1 MDKTSGKIVT
11 FAFMKALSILI
22 PVYGESVLWQV
33 KLLHAQCSAIKDLS
47 WEIVVAEDGRPR
59 KAACSDAGGISEASN
74 AADIDDCNDEVAGM
88 LHCRLIKREKN
99 SGRAAIRNFLAREAR
114 FDNLLYIDA
123 GLKPNP
129 HLVENYVDN
138 IGKSLVVC
146 GNIAVDKACINMEN
160 LRCRNELRAQKRFT
174 AAKHAIE
181 PYKNFHTTAFMIDRQ
196 TMLANPLR
204 EDIRTYGYEDTLF
217 GKQLADKHVS
227 IRHIDNPVLFIT
239 FESNSR
245 YLKKTEEAMYTLYNY
260 RGELED
266 YSPLLHV
273 VHLFQKLHLL
283 WLPIII
289 GRCFVDKMVDNLTG
303 RCPNLKLYSLY
314 RVCLLAE
321 KFSKK
326 SMTVSN

>member
-1 MDKTSGKIVT
+1 MSN
-11 FAFMKALSILI
+11 FASMKELSILI
-22 PVYGESVLWQV
+22 PVYGEHILWQV
-33 KLLHAQCSAIKDLS
+33 KLLYAQCCAIKDLS
-47 WEIVVAEDGRPR
+47 WEIVVAEDGRPQQGTS
-59 KAACSDAGGISEASN
+59 CYDNGISEAGSYN
-74 AADIDDCNDEVAGM
+74 DSLTEGSGNDEIAAM
-88 LHCRLIKREKN
+88 AHCRLIKREKN

-114 FDNLLYIDA
+114 FNTLLYLDA

-181 PYKNFHTTAFMIDRQ
+181 PYKNFHTTAFMIDHR
-196 TMLANPLR
+196 TMLANPMR

-217 GKQLADKHVS
+217 GKQLADKHIS
-227 IRHIDNPVLFIT
+227 ILHIDNPVMFT
-239 FESNSR
+239 SFESNSR
-245 YLKKTEEAMYTLYNY
+245 YLEKTEEAMYTLYNY
-260 RGELED
+260 REELEH

-289 GRCFVDKMVDNLTG
+289 DRCFVDKIVDNLTG
-303 RCPNLKLYSLY
+303 RHPNLQLYSLF
-314 RVCLLAE
+314 RVCLLARKYAQE
-321 KFSKK
+321 
-326 SMTVSN
+326 

>member
-1 MDKTSGKIVT
+1 MSN
-11 FAFMKALSILI
+11 FASMKELSILI
-22 PVYGESVLWQV
+22 PVYGENILWQV
-33 KLLHAQCSAIKDLS
+33 KLLYAQCSAIKDLS
-47 WEIVVAEDGRPR
+47 WEIVVAEDGRPQQ
-59 KAACSDAGGISEASN
+59 AVYSNTDGLSQAHFIADGLSDGN
-74 AADIDDCNDEVAGM
+74 NDEIAAM
-88 LHCRLIKREKN
+88 AHCRLIKREKN
-99 SGRAAIRNFLAREAR
+99 GGRAAIRNFLAREAR

-129 HLVENYVDN
+129 HFVENYVDN

-181 PYKNFHTTAFMIDRQ
+181 PYKNFHTTAFMIDRC
-196 TMLANPLR
+196 TMLANPMR

-227 IRHIDNPVLFIT
+227 IRHIDNPVLFT
-239 FESNSR
+239 AFESNSR
-245 YLKKTEEAMYTLYNY
+245 YLEKTKEAMYTLYNY
-260 RGELED
+260 REELEH

-289 GRCFVDKMVDNLTG
+289 DRCFVDKIVDNLTG
-303 RCPNLKLYSLY
+303 RHPNLQLYSLF
-314 RVCLLAE
+314 RVCLLA
-321 KFSKK
+321 KK
-326 SMTVSN
+326 YAQE

>member
-1 MDKTSGKIVT
+1 MSN
-11 FAFMKALSILI
+11 FASMKELSILI
-22 PVYGESVLWQV
+22 PVYGENILWQV
-33 KLLHAQCSAIKDLS
+33 KLLHAQCSALRDLS
-47 WEIVVAEDGRPR
+47 WEIVVAEDGRPQQGTS
-59 KAACSDAGGISEASN
+59 CYDNGIPEAGSYNDSLTEGSG
-74 AADIDDCNDEVAGM
+74 NDEIAAM
-88 LHCRLIKREKN
+88 AHCRLIKREKN

-114 FDNLLYIDA
+114 FNTLLYIDA

-129 HLVENYVDN
+129 HFVENYVDN

-146 GNIAVDKACINMEN
+146 GNIAVDKAFINMEN

-181 PYKNFHTTAFMIDRQ
+181 PYKNFHTTAFMIDRC

-217 GKQLADKHVS
+217 GKQLADKHIS
-227 IRHIDNPVLFIT
+227 IRHIDNTVLFT
-239 FESNSR
+239 AFESNSR
-245 YLKKTEEAMYTLYNY
+245 YLEKTEEAMYTLYNY
-260 RGELED
+260 REELEY

-289 GRCFVDKMVDNLTG
+289 DRCFVDKIVDNLTG
-303 RCPNLKLYSLY
+303 RHPNLQLYSLF
-314 RVCLLAE
+314 RVCLLA
-321 KFSKK
+321 KK
-326 SMTVSN
+326 YTQE